1 MAEEQQPFIGSE
13 ALASGSLSRHELRR
27 YYRAIMPNVYFD
39 KRVEPSLR
47 QRTLAAH
54 LWSRREAVVSGLAAS
69 AMHGAKWIDHGS
81 SVELIWHNARSPS
94 GVVTRDQ
101 LLLENEIQL
110 TTPERTAFD
119 LGRGAVSVP
128 PSRGSTLFPQLR
140 ASKRLT
146 SHTWLVTIV
155 VPVVCVN
162 SRSRWTSWMRAHSR
176 QRKRGCGS

>member
-13 ALASGSLSRHELRR
+13 ALASGSLSRYELRR

-110 TTPERTAFD
+110 TTSESTAFD
-119 LGRGAVSVP
+119 LAGGAVGAAVARLDALSAATA
-128 PSRGSTLFPQLR
+128 SR
-140 ASKRLT
+140 RLT
-146 SHTWLVTIV
+146 SHT
-155 VPVVCVN
+155 
-162 SRSRWTSWMRAHSR
+162 
-176 QRKRGCGS
+176 